1 MNQFDQELYDRFYKI
16 AITLLESGKQHDEVE
31 EHLAHISDDIIL
43 ITVVI
48 KEAKNAHYARLRKQG
63 FWLVFIG
70 CITGLSGFLI
80 TCINFNT
87 NRSIDL
93 AMYGLTSLGITIV
106 FFGLFKIIG

>member
-1 MNQFDQELYDRFYKI
+1 MNKFNQELYDKVYLL
-16 AITLLESGKQHDEVE
+16 AIKLVE
-31 EHLAHISDDIIL
+31 QGEQTDVIEERLAQTSDDIVL

-63 FWLVFIG
+63 FRLVLIG
-70 CITGLSGFLI
+70 CFTGLSGFLI

-87 NRSIDL
+87 SHSIDF